1 MFSHLSNGLW
11 KFNLV
16 IAKIRQGSGNL
27 AKRRFIRPSL
37 CVVLAAW
44 LAAHSLLVNFCL
56 PLKDAE
62 QQKVRDEEKEEEEVG
77 WGCKGAFCH

>member
-62 QQKVRDEEKEEEEVG
+62 QQKVRDEEKEDEMG
-77 WGCKGAFCH
+77 WGL